1 MDRAPTTSH
10 SRFLRIVATPILVA
24 VMLISGCGFGTARFQ
39 QTSNV
44 TAPHAPGG
52 SIKVTSRNG
61 AIAVKRAAV
70 ADVAITATLRMTTQE
85 RIAQAT
91 ISANRNAEGV
101 LEIAALPPPGGWR
114 TSEGC
119 SFEVLVPDA
128 VPVDLETGNGAI
140 EIAGLA
146 GVAKLRTSNGAIRV
160 ADHNGELD
168 AKTSNGRIEADGVAG
183 KIVARSSNGRIV
195 LRQTVGA
202 PVVANTSNGAVS
214 VELAESF
221 RGVLDIGT
229 SNGSISLPGAA
240 PSGVAKFLSESRRG
254 RAKLTVEDGPT
265 STIRTSNG
273 SVTVRYAGK

>member
-1 MDRAPTTSH
+1 MDRARSASH
-10 SRFLRIVATPILVA
+10 SGLLRFVAIPLVVGA
-24 VMLISGCGFGTARFQ
+24 LLLGGCGFGTARFQ

-44 TAPHAPGG
+44 SAPHASGG
-52 SIKVTSRNG
+52 PIKVTSRNG
-61 AIAVKRAAV
+61 AIAVKRGAV

-101 LEIAALPPPGGWR
+101 LEITALPPTGGWR
-114 TSEGC
+114 SSEGC
-119 SFEVLVPDA
+119 SFEVLVPEA
-128 VPVDLETGNGAI
+128 VPVDLNTGNGAI

-160 ADHNGELD
+160 SDHNGELD

-183 KIVARSSNGRIV
+183 KITARSSNGRIV
-195 LRQTVGA
+195 LRQTAGA
-202 PVVANTSNGAVS
+202 PVEANTSNGAVS

-229 SNGSISLPGAA
+229 SNGSISLPGTA
-240 PSGVAKFLSESRRG
+240 PSGVARFLSESRRG
-254 RAKLTVEDGPT
+254 RAKLTVDDGPT